1 MRLVFMRSKPVGEL
15 GQPAKLSEV
24 YALEVGTP
32 APRQEKRLV
41 WMNISVFTADGR
53 TYEEAA
59 EKAQDQFIDYCVA
72 NRIADRDIV
81 SFTPISM
88 DNSPFG
94 YKVSLWLLRR

>member
-1 MRLVFMRSKPVGEL
+1 M
-15 GQPAKLSEV
+15 
-24 YALEVGTP
+24 EVGTP
-32 APRQEKRLV
+32 APRQVKRLV